1 MTEPL
6 VGKSDD
12 LISEYWK
19 GKAKEKNTIKT
30 CPAKAIQKILRR
42 RTLDA
47 RMQGIRRLVRV
58 DTD

>member
-30 CPAKAIQKILRR
+30 CPAKAFKKYCE
-42 RTLDA
+42 DEPW
-47 RMQGIRRLVRV
+47 MPECKEYDV
-58 DTD
+58 